1 MNFGIA
7 IYVIFCCLTMIWLL
21 RLWFEVRFS
30 ERSTDSDYYIDVS
43 ARSDKV
49 FSRQTTTS
57 TEVITIIT
65 IITHKYPKNFALCI
79 SEPYPIEMW
88 QWNFAC
94 FNFKWHWRF
103 LQTKKSQTQFSFFF
117 RPQNILAFFRYFFSH
132 YLFFSFVNTICSL
145 AGLHMQSFIC
155 ISRGSGDTASI
166 KSILLVLKTLYLQT
180 SV

>member
-103 LQTKKSQTQFSFFF
+103 LQKKIPNLIF
-117 RPQNILAFFRYFFSH
+117 NFFSTTE
-132 YLFFSFVNTICSL
+132 YFSIFSILFLSLSFFSFVNTICSL
-145 AGLHMQSFIC
+145 AGLHMQFHSYFKGF
-155 ISRGSGDTASI
+155 RRYSI
-166 KSILLVLKTLYLQT
+166 YQINTFGFKNVIFTD
-180 SV
+180 